1 MKLPEFRLERYF
13 ARYEFEVPYLL
24 SSSDM
29 ETHRLDE
36 LLALADEEGLG
47 LWENLSLGYTESQG
61 HPLLRAEISSL
72 YETVS
77 PDQVLVFSGAEEAI
91 FAAVNVVLE
100 PGDRAVAVWPA
111 Y

>member
-1 MKLPEFRLERYF
+1 MKLPEFKLERYF

-72 YETVS
+72 YETS
-77 PDQVLVFSGAEEAI
+77 PLIRCSSSRVLRRPSS
-91 FAAVNVVLE
+91 L
-100 PGDRAVAVWPA
+100 R
-111 Y
+111 